1 MLELGAGF
9 AFVGRQY
16 RLDVDGQDYPV
27 DLLFYHLRLR
37 CYVVIELK
45 ATAFRPEYAGQLN
58 FYVSAVDSQVRSDG
72 DNPTIGLLLCQSKS
86 EVVVEYSLRH
96 VESPIG
102 VSQYQLVRDLPPE
115 LSELLPSA
123 EDIAARVAMAAE
135 MVPG

>member
-1 MLELGAGF
+1 M
-9 AFVGRQY
+9 
-16 RLDVDGQDYPV
+16 
-27 DLLFYHLRLR
+27 LFYHLRLR